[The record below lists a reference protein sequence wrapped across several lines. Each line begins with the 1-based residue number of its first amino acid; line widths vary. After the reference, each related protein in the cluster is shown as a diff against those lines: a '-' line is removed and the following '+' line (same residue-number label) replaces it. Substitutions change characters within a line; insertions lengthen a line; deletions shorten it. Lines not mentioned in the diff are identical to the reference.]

1 MKFIVK
7 KFSQPWQDKFDTFAR
22 VARPRLTLFRRF
34 TPRRTRATPFAR
46 ATLSLDSPSTRG
58 SQPPL
63 AFRAAECV
71 CHGPY
76 KDGPLPLGGGLI
88 LLLHHHHPSFPV
100 LRLLLRCRRPTT
112 RLTMARSHRK
122 RRSSSADVDA
132 RFARAEAEGCVAGAH
147 REQDMVQNASR
158 HNRKTKK
165 DQDRGPDV
173 IRTVGGLLYRE
184 RSSFE

>member
-63 AFRAAECV
+63 AFRAADCV

-76 KDGPLPLGGGLI
+76 KDGP
-88 LLLHHHHPSFPV
+88 PSG
-100 LRLLLRCRRPTT
+100 RRPHPPPPPIP
-112 RLTMARSHRK
+112 RLTTPTA
-122 RRSSSADVDA
+122 
-132 RFARAEAEGCVAGAH
+132 
-147 REQDMVQNASR
+147 
-158 HNRKTKK
+158 
-165 DQDRGPDV
+165 
-173 IRTVGGLLYRE
+173 L
-184 RSSFE
+184 